1 MKKSLADILRESLI
15 GKKIKLYKILDKQY
29 NPKGN
34 VYFLTDKDNIP
45 VSKKVEIIEET
56 YGVITNL
63 ETDEV
68 DYEGDYY
75 DFTIV
80 DGDGTPIYVNGL
92 SSITSKIEF
101 LN

>member
-34 VYFLTDKDNIP
+34 VYFLTDKDNIL

-56 YGVITNL
+56 YGVIKNL
-63 ETDEV
+63 ETDKI

-75 DFTIV
+75 NFTIV
-80 DGDGTPIYVNGL
+80 DGDGTPIHVNGL